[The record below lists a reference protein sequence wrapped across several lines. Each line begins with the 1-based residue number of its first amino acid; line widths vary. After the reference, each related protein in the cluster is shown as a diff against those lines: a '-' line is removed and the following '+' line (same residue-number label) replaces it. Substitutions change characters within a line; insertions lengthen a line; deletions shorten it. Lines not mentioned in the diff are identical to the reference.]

1 MSMANILRI
10 IIIFVMV
17 FLFLCGSIILKE
29 LPCYAA
35 PGDTL
40 LVSSISNVGFGGTAV
55 NYGVRT
61 EVARFTNNSGVNI
74 WYSMIQYKATGAWGA
89 LVQYGMGTR
98 YDVNGTL
105 RIEVRKNNVN
115 GEVIFDETR
124 NIVNGMMN
132 QSVFYFTPSW
142 LPNVTLR
149 SGETLHWVITQNL
162 TVSGGTKLNL
172 SVYTDPNVRWVI
184 NYWQSD
190 ALVQQ
195 SVDNAYNAMNAAY
208 QARDAAN
215 NANSN
220 AWNAWNALANGPWSN
235 GKSLS
240 ATWDQANAAN
250 NAASL
255 ARDRTWYSGK
265 YGGTAES
272 TADIAGYIRNTQ
284 LPNLETK
291 INNLQTSVTNIQN
304 ADNLPPS
311 VEIDTV
317 SGAKATSSSSIQLIV
332 AASDNKSST
341 FTYSVNGGGYSSLPA
356 DGKITVSLP
365 AVGPNTVTVRVKD
378 DAGNV
383 TTKTIKIWRLS

>member
-1 MSMANILRI
+1 MSMANILPRI
-10 IIIFVMV
+10 TIFVMV
-17 FLFLCGSIILKE
+17 FLFSCALIISKE
-29 LPCYAA
+29 SPCYAA
-35 PGDTL
+35 PGDT
-40 LVSSISNVGFGGTAV
+40 VIVATNNNVVLNNTDV

-61 EVARFTNNSGVNI
+61 EVARFTNTSGVNI
-74 WYSMIQYKATGAWGA
+74 WNSMIQHYPDGWGYFRSSA
-89 LVQYGMGTR
+89 SGTR
-98 YDVNGTL
+98 YDLNGTI
-105 RIEVRKNNVN
+105 RIEIRKNGVN
-115 GEVIFDETR
+115 GELIWNETR
-124 NIVNGMMN
+124 NIVNGHQSSGSFILGMN
-132 QSVFYFTPSW
+132 NLLLNT
-142 LPNVTLR
+142 TLKY
-149 SGETLHWVITQNL
+149 GESLHWVVTQCLTIT
-162 TVSGGTKLNL
+162 GGTQLKLTAI
-172 SVYTDPNVRWVI
+172 SDPNFRWVI

-195 SVDNAYNAMNAAY
+195 SVDNAYNAYLSANTAATNATNAMNAAN
-208 QARDAAN
+208 AAKTSAD

-220 AWNAWNALANGPWSN
+220 AYIASTRAQTAI
-235 GKSLS
+235 
-240 ATWDQANAAN
+240 DQ
-250 NAASL
+250 
-255 ARDRTWYSGK
+255 TWYSGK
-265 YGGTAES
+265 YGGSPES
-272 TADIAGYIRNTQ
+272 TADITGYIRNTQ